1 MLDMGEKIKILREK
15 EKWTQ
20 KELAAKIGMKSSSGI
35 SQYEENLRLPSLEV
49 LKKLCYVFNVSA
61 DYFLDISNNDRL
73 SKLTNGLTASQI
85 DAMTTIADEF
95 HRTNLKASD

>member
-35 SQYEENLRLPSLEV
+35 SQYIAMFFSEN
-49 LKKLCYVFNVSA
+49 KKTHTKCMHS
-61 DYFLDISNNDRL
+61 
-73 SKLTNGLTASQI
+73 
-85 DAMTTIADEF
+85 
-95 HRTNLKASD
+95 